1 MNRIKT
7 MTKQVGLPRIIIVCF
22 LLALVVTAVF
32 QQQNM
37 STLASDVLVRFGMN
51 LVLSLAMVP
60 AIMSGTGMNFGLPVG
75 LLCGVLAGLISIEM
89 GFTGW
94 AGITMAIAMSIPL
107 GIGAGYLYGKLL
119 NAVKG
124 SEMMVGTYV
133 GYAVV
138 SLMCIGWLVLPFK
151 DPTMVWPIGG
161 STGGLRSTIT
171 LTDNYDAIFN
181 NFLSFKVF
189 GITIPT
195 GLILFSLA
203 ACFLMWL
210 FSRSKLGTGMKA
222 VGDNP
227 RFAVASGISVNR
239 MRIIGTVMSTMIG
252 AVGIIFYAQSF
263 GFYQLYNAPLNMAF
277 APVAAVLLGGATA
290 KSVRISHVILGTFLF
305 QALLTIA
312 LPVANQLMP
321 EGSLSEVI
329 RIIVSNG
336 IILYALSQAGGGSDE

>member
-1 MNRIKT
+1 M
-7 MTKQVGLPRIIIVCF
+7 GLPRLIIIVF
-22 LLALVVTAVF
+22 LLVLVVTAVF

-37 STLASDVLVRFGMN
+37 GTLASDILVRFGMN
-51 LVLSLAMVP
+51 MVFALAMVP

-75 LLCGVLAGLISIEM
+75 LLCGILAGLISIEIGFKGWM
-89 GFTGW
+89 GIF
-94 AGITMAIAMSIPL
+94 MAIVISIPF
-107 GIGAGYLYGKLL
+107 GVVAGYLYGKLL

-133 GYAVV
+133 GYAIV
-138 SLMCIGWLVLPFK
+138 SLMCIGWLIMPFK

-161 STGGLRSTIT
+161 SGSGLRSTIT
-171 LTDNYDAIFN
+171 LTDNYDAILN
-181 NFLSFKVF
+181 NFLSFKLF

-195 GLILFSLA
+195 GLILFALF

-210 FSRSKLGTGMKA
+210 FSRSKIGVGMKA

-227 RFAVASGISVNR
+227 RFAVASGISVDKSR
-239 MRIIGTVMSTMIG
+239 TIGTVLSTVIG

-263 GFYQLYNAPLNMAF
+263 GFYQLYNAPLNMAI

-290 KSVRISHVILGTFLF
+290 KSCKISHVILGTFLY

-312 LPVANQLMP
+312 LPVANQLLP
-321 EGSLSEVI
+321 EGGLSEVI
-329 RIIVSNG
+329 RLIVSNG
-336 IILYALSQAGGGSDE
+336 IILYALSQTGGSDNG